1 MYKKDHDSKKKK
13 DNNKKETNEEE
24 FKYEKSLKD
33 EDDLTAI
40 ESIVLSNRLYEKKD
54 KFCFVIKVAISIIFI
69 YIF

>member
-1 MYKKDHDSKKKK
+1 MIKNIISIFFLIVYFIEIKLYKKDHDSKKKK

-40 ESIVLSNRLYEKKD
+40 ESIVLSNN
-54 KFCFVIKVAISIIFI
+54 
-69 YIF
+69 